1 METEL
6 RFEVLNGQDAIPPF
20 SARGCIQTL
29 EPIQQGEL
37 HRTVNGDLILVGGY
51 KETKYKSKI
60 TCKDKQGIA
69 LGGIVVGAK
78 VRIGS
83 IQRLVESV
91 SAEDQKISLKYPYV
105 PDSLYFMTENQTM
118 IKMNSTTLP
127 KNHGAGYVSYRPE
140 IDMRI
145 TAYKLETDE
154 WGMTV
159 GWEVELE
166 EI

>member
-6 RFEVLNGQDAIPPF
+6 RFEVLGGQGAIPPF
-20 SARGCIQTL
+20 SARGCVQTL

-37 HRTVNGDLILVGGY
+37 HRTVNGDLVLVGGY
-51 KETKYKSKI
+51 KETKYRSKI

-69 LGGIVVGAK
+69 LGGVIVGTQ
-78 VRIGS
+78 VRVGS
-83 IQRLVESV
+83 IQRLVEPV
-91 SAEDQKISLKYPYV
+91 GGQDVEVKLKYPHV
-105 PDSLYFMTENQTM
+105 AGSLYFIPQNGTM
-118 IKMNSTTLP
+118 VKLKSLALP
-127 KNHGAGYVSYRPE
+127 KNHGIGYVSYRPE
-140 IDMRI
+140 IEMRI
-145 TAYKLETDE
+145 TSYKLETDE